1 MFAVHGWQRSNE
13 VAHVVPPSL
22 NGRSPYCFGRPI
34 PTSYCRTGVCGFSI
48 ITVVPIVIIAIVIIR
63 MIIVVMAI
71 VRMIIVPMVIIRMIV
86 VAIAI
91 VVDFSDLGVRERRLK
106 GGRRKCERGRR

>member
-1 MFAVHGWQRSNE
+1 MGCAGRKREAPFKAD
-13 VAHVVPPSL
+13 PP
-22 NGRSPYCFGRPI
+22 YFFGRP
-34 PTSYCRTGVCGFSI
+34 PSYCRTGVCGFSI

-63 MIIVVMAI
+63 MIIVVIAIVGMRIVPTAIVRMVVVVMAR

-106 GGRRKCERGRR
+106 